1 MDDMRNKSLKT
12 NKEFPIL
19 KPETSEDEDS
29 VPSGIITP
37 TTIHLETD
45 DSESNEINS
54 SDDSNDHHLGH
65 QVMSNFTEVPKNLSC
80 KENMNNWENQKA
92 KNAWN
97 YLFSEL

>member
-1 MDDMRNKSLKT
+1 MRNKSLKT

-54 SDDSNDHHLGH
+54 SDDSNDHHLGLSH
-65 QVMSNFTEVPKNLSC
+65 IQLCRSLQESVMQREH
-80 KENMNNWENQKA
+80 E
-92 KNAWN
+92 
-97 YLFSEL
+97 